1 MAQLEVP
8 ESMEV
13 CGSCRHL
20 GWALVVANVVKIQK
34 ARFEASTKEKNRF
47 EMKTHAAEDMSSM

>member
-1 MAQLEVP
+1 MWPDKERRAVQLEVP

-20 GWALVVANVVKIQK
+20 GWALMV
-34 ARFEASTKEKNRF
+34 
-47 EMKTHAAEDMSSM
+47 EDMGTVQCFWG